1 MPPGDL
7 KMYLHILYHGR
18 YPQVSFLIYQLPL
31 YEHLSRQDAVQ
42 VLEDVKNGYLR
53 CGDNVTVYGQ
63 DDDMRLSIT
72 EKDKSDEITYAIVK
86 NK

>member
-1 MPPGDL
+1 
-7 KMYLHILYHGR
+7 MYSIIKTSPRTSHTI
-18 YPQVSFLIYQLPL
+18 

-86 NK
+86 NI